1 MDDALR
7 AGSSRFLGES
17 DAGEAYAPQ
26 INKNG
31 FGSALQESKKHSK
44 ERCWRSNGGV
54 SRGSKRI
61 MANL

>member
-1 MDDALR
+1 MG
-7 AGSSRFLGES
+7 GSGFLGES

-31 FGSALQESKKHSK
+31 FGTALQQSKKRSK
-44 ERCWRSNGGV
+44 VTCRRSNGGV

-61 MANL
+61 MANH